1 MANNIIIKYF
11 SCHFLN
17 DTSTFY
23 LFLKKPRQKKK
34 GIKLNTNRNNEEQ
47 WTQSKHQTQIHHNHP
62 APSTKPNCPDSS
74 TLRERE
80 FGSDRWCV
88 VAELVNSD
96 HGAIVEREKLRLERD
111 SVHRGWRER
120 ERDRDRES
128 VEIILKSNDWWG

>member
-1 MANNIIIKYF
+1 MK
-11 SCHFLN
+11 
-17 DTSTFY
+17 
-23 LFLKKPRQKKK
+23 
-34 GIKLNTNRNNEEQ
+34 NNEPNPNIKPKFITI
-47 WTQSKHQTQIHHNHP
+47 TQHHQQNPIAQIHQ
-62 APSTKPNCPDSS
+62 PS
-74 TLRERE
+74 ERE

-128 VEIILKSNDWWG
+128 VEIILKSND